1 MATPLPSS
9 LDTVH
14 DTLIIGGGPAGL
26 TAAIYLR
33 RFTRKIALVDKGNSR
48 LRLIPVSHNYP
59 GFPEGV
65 PGHTLLGNL
74 GAQLQRYGGSVM
86 PGEITDLRIEDGLF
100 VADYVPEHAEGDA
113 DGTSGAGA
121 RPAPIQLRALTV
133 LLATGVA
140 DVGLPV
146 ENWREAVAFGSVRLC
161 PVCDGFDVMD
171 KSIAV
176 ATAEVNPVGHALFM
190 RTFSAD
196 VTLFER
202 GPSSILSMEDR
213 RRLDAAGVRYV
224 DSPLLSV
231 TLDASMKPVM
241 HTADGQDHPADVFY
255 PMLGENARSG
265 LAANLGAQ
273 TAHCDELVV
282 DSHGATTVPGLYAI
296 GDVTVGLNQIAVAT
310 GQAARAATHIHN
322 RLPPALRPRAAPN
335 PLALQA
341 LQATS

>member
-1 MATPLPSS
+1 MSTHPHVPHPH
-9 LDTVH
+9 VH
-14 DTLIIGGGPAGL
+14 DTLVVGGGPGGL

-33 RFTRKIALVDKGNSR
+33 RFTRDVALVDKGNSR

-65 PGHTLLGNL
+65 PGTTLLGNL
-74 GAQLQRYGGSVM
+74 TAQLERYGGTVTH
-86 PGEITDLRIEDGLF
+86 GEILDLRIEDGVF
-100 VADYVPEHAEGDA
+100 VADCLPEGSPEDA
-113 DGTSGAGA
+113 RRT
-121 RPAPIQLRALTV
+121 IRAHTV

-146 ENWREAVAFGSVRLC
+146 ELWREAIAFGSVRLC

-171 KSIAV
+171 KHIAV
-176 ATAEVNPVGHALFM
+176 ATSATNPVGHALFM
-190 RTFSAD
+190 RTFSAE

-202 GPSSILSMEDR
+202 GSPSMLTDEDR
-213 RRLDAAGVRYV
+213 RRLLAAGVRLV

-231 TLDASMKPVM
+231 TLDASMKPVL
-241 HTADGQDHPADVFY
+241 HTEDGQEHGADVFY

-265 LAANLGAQ
+265 LAAQLGAE
-273 TAHCDELVV
+273 TAQCEEIVV
-282 DSHGATTVPGLYAI
+282 DAHGATSVPGLYAI

-322 RLPPALRPRAAPN
+322 RLPPALRTASTRPPAPG
-335 PLALQA
+335 
-341 LQATS
+341 TTM

>member
-1 MATPLPSS
+1 MSIQTH
-9 LDTVH
+9 VY
-14 DTLIIGGGPAGL
+14 DTLIIGGGPGGL

-33 RFTRKIALVDKGNSR
+33 RFTRNVAVVDKGNSR

-65 PGHTLLGNL
+65 PGHTLLANL
-74 GAQLQRYGGSVM
+74 TAQLERYGGSVM
-86 PGEITDLRIEDGLF
+86 AGEILDLRIEDGHF
-100 VADYVPEHAEGDA
+100 VADYAADSAADDAPDAE
-113 DGTSGAGA
+113 
-121 RPAPIQLRALTV
+121 PVQIRALTV

-171 KSIAV
+171 KRIAV
-176 ATAEVNPVGHALFM
+176 ATAEVNPVGHAMFM

-202 GPSSILSMEDR
+202 GPASILTDEDR
-213 RRLDAAGVRYV
+213 KRLDAAGVRYI

-231 TLDASMKPVM
+231 SLDASMKPVM
-241 HTADGQDHPADVFY
+241 HTADGQDHAADVFY

-265 LAANLGAQ
+265 LAAKLGAE

-282 DSHGATTVPGLYAI
+282 DMYGKTEVPGLYAI

-322 RLPPALRPRAAPN
+322 RLPPALRPAMPIS
-335 PLALQA
+335 PLALHQA
-341 LQATS
+341 A

>member
-1 MATPLPSS
+1 MPSLPH
-9 LDTVH
+9 VF
-14 DTLIIGGGPAGL
+14 DTLIIGGGPGGL

-33 RFTRKIALVDKGNSR
+33 RFTRNVALVDKGNSR

-65 PGHTLLGNL
+65 PGHALLGNL
-74 GAQLQRYGGSVM
+74 TVQLERYGGSVM
-86 PGEITDLRIEDGLF
+86 PGEIIDLRIEDGHF
-100 VADYVPEHAEGDA
+100 VADYVPEDA
-113 DGTSGAGA
+113 PAGEITQI
-121 RPAPIQLRALTV
+121 RSLTV

-171 KSIAV
+171 KHIAV

-202 GPSSILSMEDR
+202 GPASILTDDDR
-213 RRLDAAGVRYV
+213 RRLDAAGVRYI

-241 HTADGQDHPADVFY
+241 HTADGQDYPADVFY

-265 LAANLGAQ
+265 LAAKLGAEI
-273 TAHCDELVV
+273 AHCDELVV
-282 DSHGATTVPGLYAI
+282 DNYGRTAVPGLYAI

-322 RLPPALRPRAAPN
+322 RLPPALRPAMAAS
-335 PLALQA
+335 PLALHRVA
-341 LQATS
+341 